1 MKKICKMLGLNSLY
15 ILAYFAIFKSVV
27 YLWYD
32 VLKNNAM
39 LGEWISG
46 NQLGLVVLNDV
57 CAIPIFAVLIYFVK
71 KQSILKVTQVK
82 RINIR
87 NAALSTLTGVGMG
100 IFLVNFLGLTF
111 IKEISKFNELIDYI
125 YNSNLLVFAGFVII
139 GTFFKEMLFRGLIFN
154 ELSKAMPLILAIL
167 LDAIIYGA
175 LFFNFDPPLTI
186 FGILGN
192 IVVVLVYYS
201 TKTLWAPYIAQA
213 TNNICVYFILNVS
226 GDFFEGFRIPALIL
240 STAIIGIALFLLFS
254 KKQNSNLTQDSK
266 SIAN

>member
-1 MKKICKMLGLNSLY
+1 MKKICKMLGLNLLY

-27 YLWYD
+27 YLWYN
-32 VLKNNAM
+32 VLKNDAII
-39 LGEWISG
+39 GDWISG
-46 NQLGLVVLNDV
+46 NQLGLVVLNDI
-57 CAIPIFAVLIYFVK
+57 CAIPIFAVLIYLVK

-82 RINIR
+82 HINIR
-87 NAALSTLTGVGMG
+87 NTALSALTGIGMG

-111 IKEISKFNELIDYI
+111 IKQISNFNELIDYI

-175 LFFNFDPPLTI
+175 LFFNFNPPLTI

-192 IVVVLVYYS
+192 IVVILVYFK

-213 TNNICVYFILNVS
+213 TNNICVYFILNIS
-226 GDFFEGFRIPALIL
+226 GDFFEGFRIPGLIL
-240 STAIIGIALFLLFS
+240 STAIIGIALFLLYS
-254 KKQNSNLTQDSK
+254 KEQNKNLMQNSK
-266 SIAN
+266 SLAN